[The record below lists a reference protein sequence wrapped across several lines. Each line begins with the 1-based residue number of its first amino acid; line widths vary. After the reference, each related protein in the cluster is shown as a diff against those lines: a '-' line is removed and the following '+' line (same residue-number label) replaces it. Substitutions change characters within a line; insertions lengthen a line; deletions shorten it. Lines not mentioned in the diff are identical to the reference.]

1 MNIEF
6 PVEHWWTLNSPW
18 NIDDLYLKKIKFL
31 IVNSGSILKKICNY
45 KKSLKE
51 WRQIAADPSS
61 GDGELLG
68 TAFTVGGVFVT
79 LPLGLFIHL
88 LGLSHVLHT

>member
-1 MNIEF
+1 M
-6 PVEHWWTLNSPW
+6 NSPW
-18 NIDDLYLKKIKFL
+18 NIDDSYLKKIIKFL
-31 IVNSGSILKKICNY
+31 IVNPESILKKICNY
-45 KKSLKE
+45 KKFLKK